1 MIVAMSS
8 SDTRV
13 KDPLDLRD
21 ASRERLL
28 AEIGLLQHRYSLTDP
43 GRLEARIREL
53 EAQLVS
59 AEDLRVTEHDA
70 RVTEH
75 DAQVTEHEAQVT
87 EHDAQVTELKN
98 EIDDLKMSLLHTRDY
113 ARGCAAELG
122 EARTFT
128 EHDAQV
134 TELKTEHDAQVTE
147 LKNEIDDLKMSLL
160 HTRDYARGCAAE
172 LGEARTFFE
181 IHIADTDRKVR
192 QARKKNQQIYA
203 TRTWKMGRLVMLPIR
218 IVRRIVKVS

>member
-13 KDPLDLRD
+13 VDPLDLQN

-43 GRLEARIREL
+43 GRLESRIREL
-53 EAQLVS
+53 EAQLES
-59 AEDLRVTEHDA
+59 AEDLRVAKHD
-70 RVTEH
+70 
-75 DAQVTEHEAQVT
+75 AQVT
-87 EHDAQVTELKN
+87 EHDAQVAK
-98 EIDDLKMSLLHTRDY
+98 
-113 ARGCAAELG
+113 
-122 EARTFT
+122 
-128 EHDAQV
+128 HDAQV
-134 TELKTEHDAQVTE
+134 AKHDAQVTEHDAQVTE

-181 IHIADTDRKVR
+181 IHIADRDRKVR

-218 IVRRIVKVS
+218 IVRRIIKVG

>member
-13 KDPLDLRD
+13 VDPLDLQN

-43 GRLEARIREL
+43 GRLESRIREL
-53 EAQLVS
+53 EAQLES
-59 AEDLRVTEHDA
+59 AKDLRVTKDNA
-70 RVTEH
+70 QGAKD
-75 DAQVTEHEAQVT
+75 DAQGA
-87 EHDAQVTELKN
+87 K
-98 EIDDLKMSLLHTRDY
+98 
-113 ARGCAAELG
+113 
-122 EARTFT
+122 
-128 EHDAQV
+128 
-134 TELKTEHDAQVTE
+134 HDAQVTE

-181 IHIADTDRKVR
+181 IHIADRDRKVR

-218 IVRRIVKVS
+218 IVRRIVKVSGRSRATV

>member
-8 SDTRV
+8 SVTRV
-13 KDPLDLRD
+13 VDPLDLQD

-53 EAQLVS
+53 ESQLESSENLQV
-59 AEDLRVTEHDA
+59 A
-70 RVTEH
+70 EH
-75 DAQVTEHEAQVT
+75 DAQVTQNYAQVARY
-87 EHDAQVTELKN
+87 DAQVTQNDAQVIELQN
-98 EIDDLKMSLLHTRDY
+98 EIDDLKMSLLH
-113 ARGCAAELG
+113 
-122 EARTFT
+122 
-128 EHDAQV
+128 V
-134 TELKTEHDAQVTE
+134 
-147 LKNEIDDLKMSLL
+147 
-160 HTRDYARGCAAE
+160 RDYARGCAAE

-181 IHIADTDRKVR
+181 IHIADADRKVL

-218 IVRRIVKVS
+218 IVRRIIKVG

>member
-70 RVTEH
+70 
-75 DAQVTEHEAQVT
+75 QVT
-87 EHDAQVTELKN
+87 EHDAQV
-98 EIDDLKMSLLHTRDY
+98 
-113 ARGCAAELG
+113 
-122 EARTFT
+122 T

>member
-8 SDTRV
+8 SIARV
-13 KDPLDLRD
+13 VDPLDLHD

-75 DAQVTEHEAQVT
+75 DAQVTEHHAQVT
-87 EHDAQVTELKN
+87 EHDAQVTE
-98 EIDDLKMSLLHTRDY
+98 H
-113 ARGCAAELG
+113 
-122 EARTFT
+122 
-128 EHDAQV
+128 H
-134 TELKTEHDAQVTE
+134 AQVTE

>member
-1 MIVAMSS
+1 MSS

-70 RVTEH
+70 
-75 DAQVTEHEAQVT
+75 
-87 EHDAQVTELKN
+87 
-98 EIDDLKMSLLHTRDY
+98 
-113 ARGCAAELG
+113 
-122 EARTFT
+122 
-128 EHDAQV
+128 
-134 TELKTEHDAQVTE
+134 QVTE

-181 IHIADTDRKVR
+181 IHIADADRKIR

>member
-8 SDTRV
+8 SVTRV
-13 KDPLDLRD
+13 VDPLDLHD

-53 EAQLVS
+53 EAQLGS
-59 AEDLRVTEHDA
+59 AEDLRVTKDDA
-70 RVTEH
+70 QVAKH
-75 DAQVTEHEAQVT
+75 DAQVAK
-87 EHDAQVTELKN
+87 HDTQVTELKN

-122 EARTFT
+122 EARTF
-128 EHDAQV
+128 
-134 TELKTEHDAQVTE
+134 TEHDAQVTE

-181 IHIADTDRKVR
+181 IHIADRDRKVR

-218 IVRRIVKVS
+218 IVRRIVKVSGRSRATV

>member
-8 SDTRV
+8 SVTRV
-13 KDPLDLRD
+13 VDPLDLHD

-53 EAQLVS
+53 EAQLGS
-59 AEDLRVTEHDA
+59 AEDLRVTKDDA
-70 RVTEH
+70 QVAKH
-75 DAQVTEHEAQVT
+75 DAQVAK
-87 EHDAQVTELKN
+87 HDAQVAK
-98 EIDDLKMSLLHTRDY
+98 
-113 ARGCAAELG
+113 
-122 EARTFT
+122 
-128 EHDAQV
+128 HDAQV
-134 TELKTEHDAQVTE
+134 IQLKKELDE
-147 LKNEIDDLKMSLL
+147 LKMSLL

-181 IHIADTDRKVR
+181 IHIADADRKVR
-192 QARKKNQQIYA
+192 QARRKNQQIYA

-218 IVRRIVKVS
+218 IVRRIVKVSGRSRATV